1 MTRKHRTF
9 AVFFLFFILFAFPPL
24 HSSTQSSAAPGRKD
38 SPDSKRE
45 LKARKNLQNSLRRIH
60 RSKHAQ
66 TGSFGIH
73 VKLLD
78 GPVIFA
84 RNSIRRFHPA
94 SCMKLLTAA
103 AVLRKLTPKFRFQT
117 VLAGSIEGDTL
128 TTPLFLQGRGD
139 PSLRHQDLSEMI
151 QTLSEKGVKN
161 IPKGIVID
169 DYYFDSQRFPP
180 GFGRPSSAAY
190 IAPTGAL
197 SINRNTVTVE
207 ISPADNNGC
216 RGEVRVTPPSDHL
229 IVSSAVK
236 CHEKRNRLT
245 VAANNKDGALHV
257 ITRGLINS
265 SSSQVGVRRRVL
277 RPCMYA
283 GQTMR
288 RLLQSRGITVGES
301 VKRGRMPEN
310 VDILAKHESE
320 PLQELITHMNMF
332 SDNHYAEQLLKVV
345 GAETAGAPGTT
356 KKGLE
361 VVSRLLDRSGVKRN
375 AYVLAN
381 GSGLFADT
389 AITPRDIV
397 MFLQRVSTLDWLQE
411 NLIESLPIAGRNG
424 TLASRFKGSRAEGR
438 VRAKTG
444 TLRDVST
451 LSGYVLDRKNRP
463 VVIFA
468 ILHNDLKGSHAPYRA
483 IQDEVAEA
491 ITAYVDQW
499 R

>member
-1 MTRKHRTF
+1 MNRKEQSLKILLLF
-9 AVFFLFFILFAFPPL
+9 FFLISFLVL
-24 HSSTQSSAAPGRKD
+24 HPYPGKTTAAQKED
-38 SPDSKRE
+38 SPDPKRE
-45 LKARKNLQNSLRRIH
+45 LPARRNLQKTLRRIH

-84 RNSIRRFHPA
+84 RSGIRRFHPA

-103 AVLRKLTPKFRFQT
+103 AVLRKLTPKFRFET
-117 VLAGSIEGDTL
+117 VLAGNTEGDTL

-139 PSLRHQDLSEMI
+139 PSLSHQDLAEMA
-151 QTLSEKGVKN
+151 QTLSKKGVKN
-161 IPKGIVID
+161 IPEGIVID
-169 DYYFDSQRFPP
+169 DSYFDNERFPA

-190 IAPTGAL
+190 IAPTGAV

-207 ISPADNNGC
+207 ISPTNDNGC

-229 IVSSAVK
+229 IVGSAVK
-236 CHEKRNRLT
+236 CHAKRNRLT

-265 SSSQVGVRRRVL
+265 SSSPVAVRRRVL
-277 RPCMYA
+277 HPCRYA
-283 GQTMR
+283 GHTMR
-288 RLLQSRGITVGES
+288 RLLQAQGITVGES
-301 VKRGRMPEN
+301 VKRGKSPEN
-310 VDILAKHESE
+310 VAILAKHESE

-345 GAETAGAPGTT
+345 GAETTGAPGTT

-361 VVSRLLDRSGVKRN
+361 VVSRLMDRAGVKRS

-381 GSGLFADT
+381 GSGLFANT
-389 AITPRDIV
+389 AITPRDLV
-397 MFLQRVSTLDWLQE
+397 MFLQRVSTLDWLHE
-411 NLIESLPIAGRNG
+411 NLIESLPVAGRNG
-424 TLASRFKGSRAEGR
+424 TLASRMKGSRAEGR

-463 VVIFA
+463 VVIFS

-483 IQDEVAEA
+483 IQDEIAEA
-491 ITAYVDQW
+491 LTIYVDQW